1 MATVTKSNP
10 VIDTASIEYYGS
22 KPLTIFEVDFGAAVN
37 TKTGAESTIAK
48 VIEKISEHCTIV
60 LRSELHTTNQVM
72 TFFVE
77 HTNNADTYDGTNSE
91 TFVTYLQTEIVALGI
106 VDSINLASATAT
118 VKTTLNI
125 A

>member
-1 MATVTKSNP
+1 MATVTKINP
-10 VIDTASIEYYGS
+10 IVNTAAIEYYGS

-37 TKTGAESTIAK
+37 AKTGAESTISA
-48 VIEKISEHCTIV
+48 VINKINEHCTIV
-60 LRSELHTTNQVM
+60 LRSELHSTNQVM

-77 HTNNADTYDGTNSE
+77 HTNLAVTYDGSNSE
-91 TFVTYLQTEIVALGI
+91 TFVVFLATEIVALGT
-106 VDSINLASATAT
+106 VDGINLASSSLA